1 MHGSDMMNYAFKFGY
16 EGSYFTGFQRGNGD
30 HSVED
35 AIIDALRASGFDH
48 DIKAAARTD
57 RYVSALSN
65 VFSLKTGR
73 SPEAVAGLINSRV
86 DHIYVHSYAE
96 VPEDFNP
103 RHCTFKIYRYYIL
116 QHGLDCRSLD
126 INLGKFIGTHDFR
139 RFVRADSRN
148 TVRTIMNAT
157 CRDDNGLLYLEFSA
171 RSFLWNQV
179 RTMVAFIMDNV
190 GVETDPFSASGRYP
204 KVARAQNLIL
214 WDIYYDGI
222 EFRKVKKPPKK
233 MREVYEDAVMNS
245 ILAGNLMHRFGS
257 A

>member
-1 MHGSDMMNYAFKFGY
+1 MTNYAFKFGY

-35 AIIDALRASGFDH
+35 TIIDTLKASGFDYA
-48 DIKAAARTD
+48 IKAAARTD

-65 VFSLKTGR
+65 VFSLETGR
-73 SPEAVAGLINSRV
+73 SPEAVAGLINSRI

-96 VPEDFNP
+96 VPDDFNP
-103 RHCTFKIYRYYIL
+103 RHCTFKTYRYYIL
-116 QHGLDCRSLD
+116 RQDLDCISLD

-148 TVRTIMNAT
+148 TVRTIINAS
-157 CRDDNGLLYLEFSA
+157 CKNDNGLLYLEFSA
-171 RSFLWNQV
+171 RSFLWNQI
-179 RTMVAFIMDNV
+179 RTMVAFILDNI
-190 GVETDPFSASGRYP
+190 GVETDPFSTSERYP
-204 KVARAQNLIL
+204 RVARAQNLLL

-222 EFRKVKKPPKK
+222 EFRKVKKIPKK
-233 MREVYEDAVMNS
+233 MQGVYENS
-245 ILAGNLMHRFGS
+245 IMNYILAENLMHRFGI